1 MNDTAMNETVSLL
14 KSHRSIRKFLAKPL
28 PEGLL
33 EQILEAGQS
42 AATSSFLQGAT
53 VIRVRNPDSRK
64 KLAAYAGNQ
73 PYVES
78 AAEFLVF
85 CADIRRAGNCCEKY
99 QKPFSG
105 EFTEHFIIATVDA
118 ALMAQNTVVAAESF
132 GLGIC
137 YIGGLRNNPRQV
149 SDVLQLPTG
158 VYPVFGLCLGYPDQN
173 PEIKPRLP
181 LSVILKDEVY
191 SDSNDGA
198 AIDVYDEQIREYY
211 RSRTGG
217 GHGICW
223 SEQVATLL
231 SEKARPHMRGFLAE
245 QGFTFE

>member
-1 MNDTAMNETVSLL
+1 MNDTISLL
-14 KSHRSIRKFLAKPL
+14 KAHRSIRKFLPKPL
-28 PEGLL
+28 PEGMLG
-33 EQILEAGQS
+33 QILEAGQS

-53 VIRVRNPDSRK
+53 VIRISNPESRK

-118 ALMAQNTVVAAESF
+118 ALMAQNTVVAAESC

-149 SDVLQLPTG
+149 SDLLQLPVG
-158 VYPVFGLCLGYPDQN
+158 VYPVFGLCIGYPDQD
-173 PEIKPRLP
+173 PEVKPRLP
-181 LSVILKDEVY
+181 LSVIVKEEVY
-191 SDSNDGA
+191 TDTGDDK
-198 AIDVYDEQIREYY
+198 AIEVYDEQIRDYY
-211 RSRTGG
+211 GSRTGG